1 MIIAIMLYGILV
13 NLELLKPVSLFSVDC
28 GLIVYNK
35 QKREQVCYF
44 SGLYYSIY
52 DFIVLYSN
60 TLNVIM
66 YFVYVIYDFCWVSL
80 FCCDS
85 TVNIISD

>member
-1 MIIAIMLYGILV
+1 MVIAIMLYGILV
-13 NLELLKPVSLFSVDC
+13 NLELLKLVSLSFSVDC

-35 QKREQVCYF
+35 QKREQVCYL

-66 YFVYVIYDFCWVSL
+66 YFVYVIYYFCWVS
-80 FCCDS
+80 
-85 TVNIISD
+85 

>member
-13 NLELLKPVSLFSVDC
+13 NLELLKLVSLFSVDC

-80 FCCDS
+80 F
-85 TVNIISD
+85 